1 MPAATYDLKQ
11 FEKNKASLF
20 TDVETL
26 PSLSCR
32 RRCVRRPACRRP
44 VFFPLAATRPPYSC
58 LCCR

>member
-26 PSLSCR
+26 PSLACR
-32 RRCVRRPACRRP
+32 RRCVRRPACRPP
-44 VFFPLAATRPPYSC
+44 VFLLFSFIF
-58 LCCR
+58 